1 MTETS
6 STNNSTKGV
15 GGTISKEEKLRLRRE
30 QLAAWR
36 LKKEQEKQD
45 ATSSDATKLSNVN
58 SANDNGSVEANG
70 AAGKSDEAVTTDTK
84 ALRQQRIAEWKRK
97 RELEKTQKQT
107 ESPLYVN
114 EAPRKTGLSLKTNKV
129 GIVVLKLPTKRN
141 VIFDDESDEE
151 ELSRPKFKKPSF
163 KMSQPTKKSDQN
175 EVDELDL
182 YISNLAK
189 SSEESAREIIE
200 YSDDEDD
207 VDDEDENY
215 DDSKQKLLSA
225 KLKKLQ
231 TEKELQ
237 AIDHDSIVY
246 LPFRKDFYK
255 EPLELQKLTQEE
267 VDLIRFE
274 MDNMKVQGE
283 GCPKPILKWNH
294 LGLPSTFMKVIE
306 EDLHYT
312 SPSSIQAQAL
322 PAIMSGHDVIGIA
335 KTGSGKTISFIL
347 PLLRHVGDQQQVK
360 QGEGPIALIMTPT
373 RELALQ
379 IHKEI
384 STFLKSLTGIR
395 AVCCYGGSN
404 IEPQIAELKKGA
416 EIIIGT
422 PGRIIDLLA
431 ANSGRVTN
439 LNRTTYLVLDEA
451 DRMFDMGFEPQ
462 VTKVLSQVRPNRQTI
477 LFSATFPKKMEILAK
492 KFLNS
497 PIEITVGGI
506 SVVAPE
512 IEQKVE
518 VFSTKTDD
526 LEKDKFERLVAI
538 IEEYTSQEPNT
549 KILVF
554 VEKQLLADDL
564 LVKLL
569 GRSIPSLAIH
579 GGKDQLDRKYAIRD
593 FSSMSSGV
601 NVLIATSIAARGLDV
616 KGLKLVINY
625 DAANHM
631 EDYVHRVGRT
641 GRAGN
646 KGTAIT
652 FIASNQGRA
661 ANDLVKAMKMSKVP
675 EQNFPKALM
684 KIYHRFIEKAKAGEE
699 KSSFG
704 FGGKGLEKLDEIRDS
719 AKTMQRRIFG
729 ENDDVS
735 KEPTPSAQPSSDIEH
750 QLPDFKI
757 IEGRAPE
764 TSGPDR
770 CKFHSRIT
778 INDLPQTAR
787 WAIVNRESLS
797 KIIETT
803 GTSITNK
810 GQYYGPNTKV
820 KDDAPKLYLLVEGLT
835 EASVNEANNLI
846 RDRMIAGLELA
857 AKEGKMAPMTKY
869 SV

>member
-1 MTETS
+1 LKKIDCEFECA
-6 STNNSTKGV
+6 GDA
-15 GGTISKEEKLRLRRE
+15 ISKEEKLRLRRQ

-45 ATSSDATKLSNVN
+45 AINSDAVDLNNGNSSNE
-58 SANDNGSVEANG
+58 NGTG
-70 AAGKSDEAVTTDTK
+70 GKHDEPVATDTK

-97 RELEKTQKQT
+97 RELEKTPKQT
-107 ESPLYVN
+107 ESPLEVKN
-114 EAPRKTGLSLKTNKV
+114 VIKTTGLKLKTNKV
-129 GIVVLKLPTKRN
+129 SGIVLKLPSKRN
-141 VIFDDESDEE
+141 VIFENDSDEE
-151 ELSRPKFKKPSF
+151 EPARPKFKKPSF
-163 KMSQPTKKSDQN
+163 NMSKPVTKSDQN
-175 EVDELDL
+175 DEDELDL
-182 YISNLAK
+182 YISNLTK
-189 SSEESAREIIE
+189 SNVDSGREIIE
-200 YSDDEDD
+200 FSDEDE
-207 VDDEDENY
+207 VDDESED
-215 DDSKQKLLSA
+215 DQDSKQKLLSA
-225 KLKKLQ
+225 KFKKLQ
-231 TEKELQ
+231 NEKELQ
-237 AIDHDSIVY
+237 TIDHSSIAY
-246 LPFRKDFYK
+246 LSFRKDFYK
-255 EPLELQKLTQEE
+255 EPLELQKLSQDE

-274 MDNMKVQGE
+274 MDDITVQGK

-347 PLLRHVGDQQQVK
+347 PMLRHVGDQQKVK

-379 IHKEI
+379 IHKEV
-384 STFLKSLTGIR
+384 STFLKSLTDIR

-431 ANSGRVTN
+431 ANGGRVTN

-451 DRMFDMGFEPQ
+451 DRMLDMGFEPQ

-477 LFSATFPKKMEILAK
+477 LFSATFPKKMEFLAK
-492 KFLNS
+492 KFLNL

-518 VFSTKTDD
+518 VFSTKTED
-526 LEKDKFERLVAI
+526 LENNKFERLVTI
-538 IEEYTSQEPNT
+538 IEEYTLQDSKS

-569 GRSIPSLAIH
+569 GKNIPSLAIH

-593 FSSMSSGV
+593 FSSLSSGI

-661 ANDLVKAMKMSKVP
+661 ANDLVKAMKMSNVP
-675 EQNFPKALM
+675 EQNFPKELM
-684 KIYHRFIEKAKAGEE
+684 KIYHKFIERAKAGEE
-699 KSSFG
+699 KASFG

-719 AKTMQRRIFG
+719 TKSMQRRIFG
-729 ENDDVS
+729 DNDDTS
-735 KEPTPSAQPSSDIEH
+735 KEPTPGTNPNSDIE
-750 QLPDFKI
+750 QLLPDFKI

-820 KDDAPKLYLLVEGLT
+820 KEDPPKLYLLVEGLT
-835 EASVNEANNLI
+835 EASVNDANNLI

-869 SV
+869 TV